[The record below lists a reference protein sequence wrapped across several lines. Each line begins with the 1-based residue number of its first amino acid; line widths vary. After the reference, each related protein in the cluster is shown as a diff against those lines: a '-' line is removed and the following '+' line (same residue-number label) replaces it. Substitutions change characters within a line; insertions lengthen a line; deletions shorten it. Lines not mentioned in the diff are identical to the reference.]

1 MSETAHTTPIFIYG
15 ALRSG
20 TTLLHL
26 ILGSHSG
33 LSSPGEADF
42 LFDHI
47 TADANAPGGWRYDRD
62 ALAADRIFRAADIT
76 LPEGLVGTDLTQSM
90 IDQLAAKAPG
100 QLLSLNIH
108 RNAHL
113 MAALFPDV
121 KVIHLMR
128 DPRDVARSAMQMG
141 WNGTSYHAV
150 RLWLGTE
157 TTWDAANYPDDQVFA
172 IRFETLMADLRVQL
186 TAMCAFLGL
195 GFEETMLDYHKR
207 SSYAPPDPNISQK
220 WREKATPREIALI
233 EGRTGHLMEPR
244 GYELAGEPA
253 TPGAVEKAMLE
264 LKNRTWRWRF
274 NIRRYGLGLFLK
286 HHFARALGLK
296 SMAAK
301 TAAAQEAILVRNL
314 K

>member
-1 MSETAHTTPIFIYG
+1 MPGTAHTTPVFIYG

-47 TADANAPGGWRYDRD
+47 TPDSTAPGGWRYDRD

-76 LPEGLVGTDLTQSM
+76 LPEGLFGTDLAQAM
-90 IDQLAAKAPG
+90 IDQLAAKTPG
-100 QLLSLNIH
+100 QMLSLNIH

-121 KVIHLMR
+121 KVIHLVR

-141 WNGTSYHAV
+141 WQGTSYHAV
-150 RLWLGTE
+150 HLWVKTE
-157 TTWDAANYPDDQVFA
+157 TTWQAADYPQDQVLTVN
-172 IRFETLMADLRVQL
+172 FETLMADLEAQL
-186 TAMCAFLGL
+186 TRICDFLGL
-195 GFEETMLDYHKR
+195 GFESTMLEYHTR
-207 SSYAPPDPNISQK
+207 SSYAPPDPKISQK
-220 WREKATPREIALI
+220 WRQKATPREIALI
-233 EGRTGHLMEPR
+233 EGRAGHLMEPL
-244 GYELAGEPA
+244 GYELAGEPV
-253 TPGAVEKAMLE
+253 TPGGIEKTLLE
-264 LKNRTWRWRF
+264 VRNRLWRWRF

-286 HHFARALGLK
+286 HHLARTLGLK
-296 SMAAK
+296 AMAAD
-301 TAAAQEAILVRNL
+301 TAAQQEAILIRNL